1 MQKGETMKKKILLML
16 IPLLA
21 MTQSSYASY
30 RMEEW
35 EEGIEQINGMTVFLR
50 FAGQNIGQFFDGFL
64 RIYRT

>member
-35 EEGIEQINGMTVFLR
+35 EEGIEQINGMTE
-50 FAGQNIGQFFDGFL
+50 IG
-64 RIYRT
+64 RAHV